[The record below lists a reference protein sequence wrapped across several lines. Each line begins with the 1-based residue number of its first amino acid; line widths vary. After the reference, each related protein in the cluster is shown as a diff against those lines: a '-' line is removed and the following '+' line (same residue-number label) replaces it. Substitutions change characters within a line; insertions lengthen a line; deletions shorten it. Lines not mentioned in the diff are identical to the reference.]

1 MKKLRITE
9 ASATFIRKL
18 RERGRLPPGN
28 SERPEHQAA
37 NHDGRHAKR
46 IGALRKGLQRKD
58 WQV

>member
-1 MKKLRITE
+1 MKKLRISE

-18 RERGRLPPGN
+18 RERGRRPPGELDN
-28 SERPEHQAA
+28 AEHQAA
-37 NHDGRHAKR
+37 NQDGRHAKR